1 MSSSLGSRS
10 SAAASPG
17 SPGCPRTAV
26 GTSYASH
33 AAGARATRRRR
44 FVDDQ
49 VTVAKGVDVY
59 EARYAESLPPEQI
72 RALYG
77 AEAQGRARPDRP
89 AVQLHLRL
97 VAA

>member
-1 MSSSLGSRS
+1 
-10 SAAASPG
+10 
-17 SPGCPRTAV
+17 
-26 GTSYASH
+26 
-33 AAGARATRRRR
+33 
-44 FVDDQ
+44 

-59 EARYAESLPPEQI
+59 EARDAESLPPEQI